1 MFRLI
6 DAEKTNYTITRM
18 ISLLNVSRSGYYKWS
33 ATRAAGPSPAAVRR
47 AALDAKVAAFHKASD
62 DVYGSPRILADLRE
76 DGETVSK
83 KTVAASMRRQRL
95 QGISPRKFTPVT
107 TIPQEGRANPEDLVN
122 RVWDTGMLDRVWT
135 SDITYLP
142 TGQGWVYLCAVRDGC
157 SRRVIG
163 WAMADHMRTELVT
176 AALNMAVAFRGQ
188 RPPKVVFHADRG
200 TQYTSTEMAEYAAAH
215 GLACSVGRTGVCWDN
230 AQQESYWASLKV
242 EFYDRRCWPTRAEA
256 MTAVGDWIER
266 VYNRRRRHSALDMLS
281 PVRFEQL
288 HRQTAEAA

>member
-1 MFRLI
+1 M
-6 DAEKTNYTITRM
+6 
-18 ISLLNVSRSGYYKWS
+18 
-33 ATRAAGPSPAAVRR
+33 
-47 AALDAKVAAFHKASD
+47 
-62 DVYGSPRILADLRE
+62 YGSPRILADLRE
-76 DGETVSK
+76 DGETVSR

-107 TIPQEGRANPEDLVN
+107 TIPDKGRANPEDLVD
-122 RVWDTGMLDRVWT
+122 RVWDTGLLDRVWT

-200 TQYTSTEMAEYAAAH
+200 TQYHVQRNGRICRCCTGWHVRSDGPGSMPVNR
-215 GLACSVGRTGVCWDN
+215 LMLVGVAYG
-230 AQQESYWASLKV
+230 
-242 EFYDRRCWPTRAEA
+242 
-256 MTAVGDWIER
+256 
-266 VYNRRRRHSALDMLS
+266 
-281 PVRFEQL
+281 
-288 HRQTAEAA
+288 